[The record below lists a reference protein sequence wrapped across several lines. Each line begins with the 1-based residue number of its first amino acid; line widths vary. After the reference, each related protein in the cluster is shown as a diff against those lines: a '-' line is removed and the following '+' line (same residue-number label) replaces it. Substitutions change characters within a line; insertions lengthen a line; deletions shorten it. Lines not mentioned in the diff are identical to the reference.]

1 MVFRAPRAAPQSR
14 VAEARRGALVGRF
27 CHGCNQ
33 IFPLQRR
40 LHSGD
45 PIYGR
50 DHVASTC
57 AYEGWAFEAGADW
70 WEAAVEMLP
79 AAAASPANETSPA
92 NVKSEAPAGAPTP
105 PAGTP
110 PAGGGATVPP
120 PAQPQ
125 TGSAPQQGQAA
136 PAPVQPPAKP

>member
-1 MVFRAPRAAPQSR
+1 MVYRAPRSSPLSR
-14 VAEARRGALVGRF
+14 LAEERRGALVGRF

-33 IFPLQRR
+33 VFPLQRR
-40 LHSGD
+40 LHTGD

-57 AYEGWAFEAGADW
+57 PYEGWAFEAGADW
-70 WEAAVEMLP
+70 WEPAVEVLRP
-79 AAAASPANETSPA
+79 VAAASPGA
-92 NVKSEAPAGAPTP
+92 APAGAPTP

-110 PAGGGATVPP
+110 PAGGGAIAPP
-120 PAQPQ
+120 PAQPA

-136 PAPVQPPAKP
+136 PAPVQPPPKP

>member
-57 AYEGWAFEAGADW
+57 PYEGWSFEAGADW
-70 WEAAVEMLP
+70 WEPAIEMLP
-79 AAAASPANETSPA
+79 AAAAVGA
-92 NVKSEAPAGAPTP
+92 SEAPAGAPTP

-110 PAGGGATVPP
+110 PAGGGTIVPP

-136 PAPVQPPAKP
+136 PAPVQPPPKP

>member
-57 AYEGWAFEAGADW
+57 PYEGWSFEAGADW
-70 WEAAVEMLP
+70 WEPAIEVLP
-79 AAAASPANETSPA
+79 AAAAGAGA
-92 NVKSEAPAGAPTP
+92 SEAPAGAPTP

-110 PAGGGATVPP
+110 PAGGGTIVPP

-136 PAPVQPPAKP
+136 PAPVQPPPKP

>member
-14 VAEARRGALVGRF
+14 VAEERRGALVGRF

-70 WEAAVEMLP
+70 WEPAVEMLP
-79 AAAASPANETSPA
+79 VAAAAA
-92 NVKSEAPAGAPTP
+92 SEAPAGAPTP
-105 PAGTP
+105 PAATP

-136 PAPVQPPAKP
+136 PAPVQPAPKP

>member
-79 AAAASPANETSPA
+79 AAAASPAN
-92 NVKSEAPAGAPTP
+92 VKSEAPAGAPTP